1 MARPSKFTLE
11 LAVEICRRVADGRSL
26 RSVCRDE
33 DMPNADTV
41 NEWRINRAE
50 FSEQYARARE
60 RRAEVL
66 ADEILD
72 IADNAEDAQIAR
84 LQVDAR
90 KWAASKLDPKR
101 YGDRL
106 DIDATVRKAE
116 VSENPLTDEQW
127 AASYAVNRLAT
138 AAGTTESTD

>member
-1 MARPSKFTLE
+1 MARPSKFTQE
-11 LAVEICRRVADGRSL
+11 LADEICRRVSEGRSL
-26 RSVCRDE
+26 RSVCRDA
-33 DMPNADTV
+33 DMPTDETVRQWRLAD
-41 NEWRINRAE
+41 AE
-50 FSEQYARARE
+50 FSAQYARARE
-60 RRAEVL
+60 ARAEVL
-66 ADEILD
+66 ADEIVE
-72 IADNAEDAQIAR
+72 IADTAEDAQLAR
-84 LQVDAR
+84 LRVDAR

-138 AAGTTESTD
+138 AAGTTEGTG

>member
-1 MARPSKFTLE
+1 MARPSKFTPE

-66 ADEILD
+66 ADEIVE
-72 IADNAEDAQIAR
+72 IADTAEDAQLAR
-84 LQVDAR
+84 LRVDAR

-116 VSENPLTDEQW
+116 VSDEPLTADEWTAQY
-127 AASYAVNRLAT
+127 ASGLAT

>member
-1 MARPSKFTLE
+1 MARPSKFTQE
-11 LAVEICRRVADGRSL
+11 LADEICRRVSEGRSL
-26 RSVCRDE
+26 RSVCRDA
-33 DMPNADTV
+33 DMPTDETVRQWRLAD
-41 NEWRINRAE
+41 AE
-50 FSEQYARARE
+50 FSAQYARARE
-60 RRAEVL
+60 ARAEVL
-66 ADEILD
+66 ADEIVE
-72 IADNAEDAQIAR
+72 IADTAEDAQLAR
-84 LQVDAR
+84 LRVDAR

-138 AAGTTESTD
+138 STGTTEGTR

>member
-1 MARPSKFTLE
+1 
-11 LAVEICRRVADGRSL
+11 
-26 RSVCRDE
+26 
-33 DMPNADTV
+33 MPNADTV

-72 IADNAEDAQIAR
+72 IADKAEDAQIAR

-138 AAGTTESTD
+138 STGTTEGAD

>member
-1 MARPSKFTLE
+1 MPARSTVRLWQ
-11 LAVEICRRVADGRSL
+11 AAD
-26 RSVCRDE
+26 
-33 DMPNADTV
+33 
-41 NEWRINRAE
+41 AE
-50 FSEQYARARE
+50 FSAQYARARE
-60 RRAEVL
+60 ARAEVL
-66 ADEILD
+66 ADEIVD
-72 IADNAEDAQIAR
+72 IADKAEDAQIAR

-138 AAGTTESTD
+138 STGTTEGTS